1 MMTVNGII
9 SVELGGKGKQRKPIL
24 VRKVA
29 SEKLDKREQVC
40 VQAVITRGAL

>member
-1 MMTVNGII
+1 MMTVHGII

-29 SEKLDKREQVC
+29 SEKLDKQVC